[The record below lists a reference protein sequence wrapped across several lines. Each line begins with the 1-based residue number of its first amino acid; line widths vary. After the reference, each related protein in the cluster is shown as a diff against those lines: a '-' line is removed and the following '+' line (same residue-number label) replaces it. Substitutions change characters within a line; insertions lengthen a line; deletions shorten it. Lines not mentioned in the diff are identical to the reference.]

1 MLADSPLSKLER
13 EMIAVVVSSK
23 NHCYYCLVSHGAAVR
38 ELSGD
43 PMLGE
48 QLAMNY
54 RAAKLS
60 AKHKAMLAFAEQLT
74 LAPDS
79 MDDEDRDNL
88 REAGFSE
95 RAIWDIAAVA
105 AFFNMTNRLAAA
117 IELAPNDEYHSQAR
131 SAP

>member
-1 MLADSPLSKLER
+1 
-13 EMIAVVVSSK
+13 
-23 NHCYYCLVSHGAAVR
+23 
-38 ELSGD
+38 
-43 PMLGE
+43 
-48 QLAMNY
+48 
-54 RAAKLS
+54 
-60 AKHKAMLAFAEQLT
+60 MLAFAEQLT

-117 IELAPNDEYHSQAR
+117 IELTPNDEYHSQAR

>member
-1 MLADSPLSKLER
+1 MSDTSPQVSDDDA
-13 EMIAVVVSSK
+13 IATIEE
-23 NHCYYCLVSHGAAVR
+23 AIA
-38 ELSGD
+38 E
-43 PMLGE
+43 
-48 QLAMNY
+48 Y
-54 RAAKLS
+54 RAGR
-60 AKHKAMLAFAEQLT
+60 MVIV
-74 LAPDS
+74 

-117 IELAPNDEYHSQAR
+117 IELTPNDEYHSQAR

>member
-1 MLADSPLSKLER
+1 M
-13 EMIAVVVSSK
+13 
-23 NHCYYCLVSHGAAVR
+23 YYCLVSHGAAVR

-60 AKHKAMLAFAEQLT
+60 AKHKAMLAFAAQLT

-79 MDDEDRDNL
+79 LDDEDRDNL
-88 REAGFSE
+88 REAGF
-95 RAIWDIAAVA
+95 RARALWALAAVA

-117 IELAPNDEYHSQAR
+117 IELTPNDEYHSQAR

>member
-1 MLADSPLSKLER
+1 
-13 EMIAVVVSSK
+13 
-23 NHCYYCLVSHGAAVR
+23 
-38 ELSGD
+38 
-43 PMLGE
+43 MLGE